1 MNNKEL
7 YDKDARII
15 ANSDIDWNILVNKTI
30 LISGATGYV
39 PQYFVHA
46 FMKKNDMN
54 NTNIK
59 VIAFCRNKSKADD
72 RFKDYYGRNDFE
84 LLIGDIFGSINI
96 DTKIDYIIHGASPAG
111 LVKSNINPVDTFKV
125 NVFGADNLLQLAEK
139 NHAEFILLSSVDVYG
154 KGNGERFT
162 EDKLETLDTLD
173 IRNVYSYGKRAAEN
187 LAVCYMSKGVTV
199 KIVRPTQIMGG
210 GVELDDGRLHID
222 FISQMLSNNRIV
234 LKGDGSPVRSFIY
247 VTDAITAILLVMT
260 KGLNG
265 NAYNISNE
273 ALECSV
279 LELAE
284 IMAGQSDNH
293 VEVAFNY
300 ATRNSD
306 KEVLHAVS
314 VVTAA
319 STKIRELGFVPKISL
334 EEACKKMI
342 NYYN

>member
-1 MNNKEL
+1 
-7 YDKDARII
+7 
-15 ANSDIDWNILVNKTI
+15 
-30 LISGATGYV
+30 
-39 PQYFVHA
+39 
-46 FMKKNDMN
+46 
-54 NTNIK
+54 
-59 VIAFCRNKSKADD
+59 
-72 RFKDYYGRNDFE
+72 
-84 LLIGDIFGSINI
+84 
-96 DTKIDYIIHGASPAG
+96 
-111 LVKSNINPVDTFKV
+111 
-125 NVFGADNLLQLAEK
+125 
-139 NHAEFILLSSVDVYG
+139 
-154 KGNGERFT
+154 
-162 EDKLETLDTLD
+162 
-173 IRNVYSYGKRAAEN
+173 
-187 LAVCYMSKGVTV
+187 
-199 KIVRPTQIMGG
+199 
-210 GVELDDGRLHID
+210 
-222 FISQMLSNNRIV
+222 
-234 LKGDGSPVRSFIY
+234 
-247 VTDAITAILLVMT
+247 MT